1 MFGKLKRL
9 ALDAVLQAMV
19 DPLLSRVSC
28 SSKKLLV
35 EEVADV
41 LLLVHYH
48 LMDRF
53 LQAGR
58 FYVSLIFSWESLM
71 DKGHRPNKSSQ
82 VLHHLNV
89 TLVQIILGELT
100 VNQTQAPN
108 GCLTVIQDVPLL
120 VIASQPQQL

>member
-1 MFGKLKRL
+1 MFGQLKRL

-35 EEVADV
+35 EEVVDV

-58 FYVSLIFSWESLM
+58 FYVPLIFS
-71 DKGHRPNKSSQ
+71 
-82 VLHHLNV
+82 
-89 TLVQIILGELT
+89 
-100 VNQTQAPN
+100 
-108 GCLTVIQDVPLL
+108 
-120 VIASQPQQL
+120 